1 MYFRVKR
8 TGTYSYLQ
16 IVESFRDKGQV
27 RQRVVTTLGRLETLQ
42 ASGQLDALLRSG
54 LRFCEKLTI
63 LDAHAA
69 GQTEPVEVLRVG
81 PDLVFGR
88 LWERLGLPATI
99 QQALKSRHY
108 EFDVE
113 RAIYLTVIHRLFAS
127 GSDRAA
133 ERWRQSYRL
142 PGTEKLE
149 LHHLY
154 RAMAFLGDELKDQPN
169 PRVLN
174 TPRCTK
180 DWIEEELF
188 AQRRDLF
195 STIDLLFFDTTSIYF
210 EGQGGQQI
218 GQYGKSKDSRPDLKQ
233 MVVGLALDVHGWPL
247 CCELW
252 PGNTADVTTLLPVV
266 NRLRQRFKV
275 PRVSIVAD
283 RGMISAKTIAA
294 LESDE
299 LDCNYILG
307 ARMRSVKEISERVL
321 ADRGRFHEVTPQRQN
336 SKDPSPLKVKE
347 VLLDHRRYIVCLNEE
362 QRRKDAADR
371 QAIVEHL
378 REQLKRGDKDLI
390 GNKGYRKYL
399 RALEGEHFK
408 IDEAKIEQEARYDGL
423 WVLQTNLADEPK
435 IIALAYK
442 ELWMVEDMFRTMKSI
457 LETRPIYHKCDET
470 IRGHVFCSF
479 LALLLRRALN
489 SAWKRKPR
497 AGNGPRSCAGWT
509 ICKRWRPSSKA
520 NDLSYA
526 ARCSGTRTRLSR
538 RREWR
543 CPQPCEIRL
552 KPRSGPPGNVVP
564 RPWGAF
570 VTH

>member
-8 TGTYSYLQ
+8 TGAYAYLQ
-16 IVESFRDKGQV
+16 IVESFREQGQV
-27 RQRVVTTLGRLETLQ
+27 RQHVLSTVGRLDVLQ
-42 ASGQLDALLRSG
+42 ASGQLEALMRSG
-54 LRFCEKLTI
+54 LRFCEKLAVI
-63 LDAHAA
+63 DAHAA
-69 GQTEPVEVLRVG
+69 GQTEPVQVQRVG

-88 LWERLGLPATI
+88 LWETLQLGTLI
-99 QQALKSRHY
+99 KRALESRRY

-113 RAIYLTVIHRLFAS
+113 RAIYLTVIHRLFAA

-133 ERWRQSYRL
+133 ERWRQAYRL
-142 PGTEKLE
+142 PGTEALD

-154 RAMAFLGDELKDQPN
+154 RAMAFLGDALKDQPGT
-169 PRVLN
+169 RVLN

-188 AQRRDLF
+188 EQRRDLF
-195 STIDLLFFDTTSIYF
+195 SEIDLVFFDTTSIYF
-210 EGQGGQQI
+210 EGEGGQEI
-218 GQYGKSKDSRPDLKQ
+218 GEYGKSKDHRPDRKQ
-233 MVVGLALDVHGWPL
+233 LVVGLALDLHGWPL

-266 NRLRQRFKV
+266 NRLRQRF
-275 PRVSIVAD
+275 RVRRVCMVAD
-283 RGMISAKTIAA
+283 RGMISATTITA
-294 LESDE
+294 LESEE

-307 ARMRSVKEISERVL
+307 ARMRSVKEIRERVL
-321 ADRGRFHEVTPQRQN
+321 ANRNRYQEITPERQC

-347 VLLDHRRYIVCLNEE
+347 VLIDDRRYVVCLNEE

-399 RALEGEHFK
+399 QGTKGEHFL
-408 IDEAKIEQEARYDGL
+408 IDEEKIKEEARYDGK
-423 WVLQTNLADEPK
+423 WVLQTNLADQPE

-457 LETRPIYHKCDET
+457 LETRPIYHKRDET

-479 LALLLRRALN
+479 LALLLQRALEQRLEEKGESWEWAEILRGLDN
-489 SAWKRKPR
+489 LQEVETLFQGKRFVLRSQVLGQAHKALR
-497 AGNGPRSCAGWT
+497 AAGVALPPT
-509 ICKRWRPSSKA
+509 LREKA
-520 NDLSYA
+520 
-526 ARCSGTRTRLSR
+526 
-538 RREWR
+538 
-543 CPQPCEIRL
+543 
-552 KPRSGPPGNVVP
+552 
-564 RPWGAF
+564 
-570 VTH
+570 